1 MKASLL
7 GAHDV
12 GGVSGVC
19 LRARIRWKLSNEFY
33 ENPVNDYDATTIG
46 IAMFVGLFVASIA
59 YILMVSFSVVD
70 VLMAKNLD
78 LSATG
83 NFLLFVAMWAVF
95 IILVTCAILLTY
107 FSINAGAPLARRLG
121 KDQLQHA
128 SDEIDL

>member
-33 ENPVNDYDATTIG
+33 ENPVNYYDATTFC
-46 IAMFVGLFVASIA
+46 IATFGLFMASIA

-95 IILVTCAILLTY
+95 IVLVDSTILLTY
-107 FSINAGAPLARRLG
+107 LSIDAGAPLVRRLG
-121 KDQLQHA
+121 KDELQHA